1 MGRKKFIDQV
11 WEWKDEYA
19 KTIHEQWA
27 KLGLSLDYSRERFTL
42 DDGLNKAVRTVF
54 VDLYKQGLIYRGQY
68 IINWDPELRTAL
80 SDIEVIHKDDQGA
93 FYHVKYPYT
102 DGSGYIEIAT
112 TRPETMLGDT
122 AIAVHPNDDRYKDV
136 VGKKVIL
143 PLVGREIPII
153 ADHYVDMQFGTG
165 AVKIT
170 PAHDPNDFEVGNRHN
185 LERINIM
192 NDDATINENG
202 GKYQGLDRFE
212 ARKAIVADLKKEG
225 YLLSIEPIVH
235 SVGHSERSGVQV
247 EPRLST
253 QWFVKMKPL
262 AEQVLAQQKTDQ
274 KVHFVPDRFE
284 HNLIN
289 WMENIHDWV
298 ISRQL
303 WWGHRIPAWY
313 QKDTGE
319 IYVGMEPPKD
329 AENWTQDP
337 DVLDTWFS
345 SALWPF
351 STLGW
356 PNTDAPDYK
365 RYFPTNTLVTGYD
378 IIPFW
383 VARMIF
389 QSEHFTGKRPFEFA
403 LIHGLMRD
411 SQGRKMSKSLG
422 NGIDPMD
429 IIQKYGAD
437 ALRWYLSTSST
448 PGQDAN
454 FSEQKLE
461 AAWNFINKIWNISR
475 FVLMNLADT
484 PASDTPPDPATFD
497 LADRWIFHELNETI
511 TKVTRLSER
520 FEFGEAGRAL
530 YNFTWNDFADWYVE
544 MSKEVL
550 YGTDEAKKAA
560 KRKNLLWVLDMTL
573 RMLHPTMPFVTEK
586 IWQTMPH
593 IGDTI
598 MLAKYPVAHEEFA
611 DAPAAADMN
620 WIIAV
625 VRATRNIRSQANAP
639 MSKQIHLQVFMADA
653 HLVPVFDHNKP
664 FIQRFVNASRMD
676 ALTGEQPEASAKMM
690 TAVVPGGEVIVPLN
704 ELVDMQAELDRLTK
718 EQTRLQTE
726 VQRADKKL
734 ANKGFTDKAPAAVVA
749 EVEKKRAAYQE
760 QLTTLTSRLA
770 DLQDSAQ

>member
-1 MGRKKFIDQV
+1 
-11 WEWKDEYA
+11 
-19 KTIHEQWA
+19 
-27 KLGLSLDYSRERFTL
+27 
-42 DDGLNKAVRTVF
+42 
-54 VDLYKQGLIYRGQY
+54 
-68 IINWDPELRTAL
+68 
-80 SDIEVIHKDDQGA
+80 
-93 FYHVKYPYT
+93 
-102 DGSGYIEIAT
+102 
-112 TRPETMLGDT
+112 
-122 AIAVHPNDDRYKDV
+122 
-136 VGKKVIL
+136 
-143 PLVGREIPII
+143 
-153 ADHYVDMQFGTG
+153 
-165 AVKIT
+165 T
-170 PAHDPNDFEVGNRHN
+170 P
-185 LERINIM
+185 
-192 NDDATINENG
+192 
-202 GKYQGLDRFE
+202 
-212 ARKAIVADLKKEG
+212 
-225 YLLSIEPIVH
+225 
-235 SVGHSERSGVQV
+235 
-247 EPRLST
+247 
-253 QWFVKMKPL
+253 
-262 AEQVLAQQKTDQ
+262 
-274 KVHFVPDRFE
+274 
-284 HNLIN
+284 
-289 WMENIHDWV
+289 HDWV

-598 MLAKYPVAHEEFA
+598 MLAKYPVTHEEFA

-760 QLTTLTSRLA
+760 QLTTLPSRLA